1 MSLNIILGKPKTGKS
16 SYIYSKM
23 QEDIKNNK
31 NVILFVPSQLRLE
44 SENKYME
51 YLGISGIIG
60 VNITT
65 ISEYVDDYIKLFGL
79 YEDER
84 YISKL
89 DKKII
94 LANAISKCSSDLKI
108 FKKVNKKEGFLE
120 LIYAYTDLLRKSEF
134 DTSLI
139 DKVKIKNKLTY
150 EKLKEISKIYEEYV
164 KNINDRFVDSVD
176 ETNMFL
182 NNLSSVDYSNTSIY
196 IDAYNN
202 FTSSEFLII
211 EKLLEK
217 VKDLTISITTDITK
231 VEEIYSGNSNDIF
244 ETSNITYIKLLAIA
258 NKLGISVNNKINYIK
273 SIKQAYDIKYLSD
286 NIFFNEKLNKI
297 DSQNVSINIF
307 SNTFDEI
314 KNITSIIN
322 EKIREGYRYR
332 DFEIYTSDIKT
343 YKALISRIFLN
354 ADIPVYISDEENIK
368 FSKLSVYILK
378 YLDILKN
385 GINKENILD
394 ILKLGLTN
402 ILYEDIYELENYFIE
417 FNIGKYSLFSK
428 FKLNNKKVNEHIY
441 NLEKLNILREN
452 IINMYSY
459 KFQEEENV
467 NIYINN
473 VFNHLAQNCIFTNYQ
488 KMLAYLKDNKNE
500 FDTSNY
506 NKEIQVWEKISEI
519 FDSIF
524 KIYKGKIEFEKFI
537 DVFKLSLNNTFIKT
551 PPPFIDL
558 VELVD
563 INLAKMSEKKIGFF
577 IGVNEG
583 KFPKTVEED
592 ILFSDE
598 ELIHLKDNN
607 INFKQTSTSKQ
618 NMELYNIYQALN
630 SVKEKLYFSIPSSD
644 FSGKNLRTSEVVN
657 NIEKILNIKVK
668 GNVSSGNSKTDIEK
682 IYSNREILKLMIDNL
697 NDNSNL
703 DKICNMYEYIKKD
716 NKYSELLQYI
726 KNDSNLK
733 DETLKLAYNDNL
745 TTSVSK
751 LELFKK
757 CPFSYYMKYLL
768 KIEPRKEF
776 EISSLDIGSFM
787 HEVLEEFSKYLL
799 VNNIP
804 WHALLLNN
812 NWNEK
817 LNYII
822 DEKLDKNLDN
832 KKQSIKYAIL
842 KQKLITTMQKVV
854 LVIAKGFNQSEFMPY
869 GYEIEFKAQGVFA
882 PIKIK
887 LDNEKYMNIIG
898 KIDRVDT
905 LNVDDKTYVR
915 IVDYKSSSKDL
926 KLDDIKEGISLQLI
940 TYLDSFIENLK
951 SKNIKEKVF
960 PAGMLYFNL
969 SDKLVNLKDYTSDED
984 KIKQETIK
992 ALRMKGIFLKDLD
1005 IIQKMDNK
1013 INCEDRLIDI
1023 SKSTLT
1029 KENNNRA
1036 LDYNE
1041 YEKLFGQIKKI
1052 LRDIGNEIL
1061 NGNVS
1066 INPNKKVEACKY
1078 CKYSSICRKDSCL

>member
-176 ETNMFL
+176 EANMFL

-703 DKICNMYEYIKKD
+703 DKIGNMYEYIKKD

-1013 INCEDRLIDI
+1013 INCDDRLIDI

>member
-524 KIYKGKIEFEKFI
+524 KIYKGKMEFEKFI

-703 DKICNMYEYIKKD
+703 DKIGNMYEYIKKD

-1013 INCEDRLIDI
+1013 INCDDRLIDI